1 MISARNRSPSYQ
13 ELCQSIESMAALNV
27 LVIGETIVDE
37 YAYCEVNGKSGK
49 EPTLVGEFSH
59 IDLQAGGV
67 LAIANHLVDFC
78 GTVQLLSGL
87 GELESREAFV
97 RSSLRIGVQPQ
108 FASVANATTIVKRR
122 YLDAYSKIKLLGVY
136 KSKHAPPTPLGAWHE
151 QIREAAAQADLVLV
165 ADYGHGLISPECAQI
180 IAESSRYLGI
190 NCQMNS
196 SNLGYHVVSK
206 YPRADFVCIHE
217 GELRLDARDQR
228 GPIEDLMARAQEK
241 LACDNILVTQG
252 RRGTLL
258 RSQDGSFYPSPALA
272 NKVIERVGAGD
283 AVLALAGL
291 GSAAKIP
298 PEDLGILAN
307 LAGARL
313 VGSMGNSRCVRK
325 ESLLNMAQSVLDS
338 GVDSPAL
345 KQRSAS

>member
-1 MISARNRSPSYQ
+1 MTSERKRYPSYQ
-13 ELCQSIESMAALNV
+13 ELRQSLESMASLKV

-78 GTVQLLSGL
+78 DSVELLSGL

-97 RSSLRIGVQPQ
+97 RSSLRIGVQAN
-108 FASVANATTIVKRR
+108 FATVANATTIVKRR
-122 YLDAYSKIKLLGVY
+122 YLDAYSKSKLLGVY
-136 KSKHAPPTPLGAWHE
+136 KSKHAPPTPLKAWHE
-151 QIREAAAQADLVLV
+151 KIREAAARADLVLV
-165 ADYGHGLISPECAQI
+165 ADYGHGLISAECAQI
-180 IAESSRYLGI
+180 IAASASYLGV

-217 GELRLDARDQR
+217 GELRLDARDQH
-228 GPIEDLMARAQEK
+228 GSVEDLMLRAQQK
-241 LACDNILVTQG
+241 LDCENLLVTQG

-258 RSQDGSFYPSPALA
+258 CNKAGSFFPSPALA
-272 NKVIERVGAGD
+272 NKVVERIGAGD

-298 PEDLGILAN
+298 PEDLGVLAN

-313 VGSMGNSRCVRK
+313 VGGMGNSRCVRK
-325 ESLLNMAQSVLDS
+325 ESLLKMAQASLQLQLDEEAS
-338 GVDSPAL
+338 RC
-345 KQRSAS
+345 KSAS